1 MAPQVLPT
9 PRGPTQEEVLLSE
22 YRVHPGTRSGDPF
35 AAAGDAQDHLPDVP
49 HACLD
54 GWVTIGQMVL
64 DEDTGEEVEEYALY
78 LCRRCS
84 EGRRQ
89 LRNVPQFQG
98 GEA

>member
-1 MAPQVLPT
+1 MD
-9 PRGPTQEEVLLSE
+9 EV
-22 YRVHPGTRSGDPF
+22 RIPPNGDPF
-35 AAAGDAQDHLPDVP
+35 TSAQGYREDSP
-49 HACLD
+49 HACND

>member
-1 MAPQVLPT
+1 M
-9 PRGPTQEEVLLSE
+9 SE
-22 YRVHPGTRSGDPF
+22 YRVHPETLAGDPF
-35 AAAGDAQDHLPDVP
+35 AGAGKTDNRP
-49 HACLD
+49 HACND